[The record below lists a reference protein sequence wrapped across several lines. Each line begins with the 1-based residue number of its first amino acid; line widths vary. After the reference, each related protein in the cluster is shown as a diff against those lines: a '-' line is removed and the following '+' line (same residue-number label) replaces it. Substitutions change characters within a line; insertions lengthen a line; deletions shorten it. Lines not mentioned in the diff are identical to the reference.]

1 MGNDWALPLGKP
13 RVGFLDHG
21 HPSTP
26 ALAAQLTRTE
36 NAIVVQLPWIED
48 DHRTIERWF
57 GEGAHWADDPDKAKY
72 RYNPPDTLDF
82 EDSIGRVALVGCHSR
97 GSARNFMNGIG
108 LGQIV
113 VDYALPGASWA
124 AKYVKINALRS
135 EIDGLGNWVHRN
147 SLEISPQYD
156 AASRLKTVD
165 FHLESP
171 AAIPLI
177 PRLNMT
183 IRPSFR
189 YDPGRHPDETTITER
204 MFVETDVKGPRG
216 WEEHW
221 SLHIAML
228 DLLRVC
234 SWQRLHFLTHQ
245 ATRDDD
251 PLRTIDGAGHG
262 RQWYPVETLRTGVDP
277 RPSDVGPV
285 EFLFYFDEV
294 LSAGLGRWIHLR
306 DKMARAFDPLLG
318 LLGLRRANLE
328 THCVQLGIGLEAL
341 GYLLAQEKG
350 MGHSRARDQSFDNR
364 LTRLAEDCTL
374 PLPFDIAEWIDD
386 TRRMYRAV
394 KHADNELPDP
404 AALRSAYY
412 RGIQVF
418 RIWVAGRLGVQAAVL
433 AHTLPLDRVNRL
445 LRSQ

>member
-1 MGNDWALPLGKP
+1 MGEDRALPLDKP
-13 RVGFLDHG
+13 RVGFLADG
-21 HPSTP
+21 DPSTP
-26 ALAAQLTRTE
+26 VLAAQLTRTE
-36 NAIVVQLPWIED
+36 SAIVVHLPWIED

-57 GEGAHWADDPDKAKY
+57 GEHANWGDDPDKTKY
-72 RYNPPDTLDF
+72 RYSPPDALDF
-82 EDSIGRVALVGCHSR
+82 EDSVGSVALVGCRSR
-97 GSARNFMNGIG
+97 GSARNFVNGIG
-108 LGQIV
+108 LGQID
-113 VDYALPGASWA
+113 VDYALPGATSA
-124 AKYVKINALRS
+124 AKYFKINALRS
-135 EIDGLGNWVHRN
+135 ETDALGDWVHRN

-156 AASRLKTVD
+156 AASRLQTVD

-204 MFVETDVKGPRG
+204 MFVETDVKAPRG

-234 SWQRLHFLTHQ
+234 SWQRLHFLTHE

-251 PLRTIDGAGHG
+251 PLRTIDGAAHG

-277 RPSDVGPV
+277 RPPDVGRAP
-285 EFLFYFDEV
+285 FLFYFDDV
-294 LSAGLGRWIHLR
+294 LSAGLGRWIRLR
-306 DKMARAFDPLLG
+306 DDMARAFDPLLG

-328 THCVQLGIGLEAL
+328 THCAQLGIGLEAL

-350 MGHSRARDQSFDNR
+350 IGGSRAGEQTFEER
-364 LTRLAEDCTL
+364 LIRLAEDCTL
-374 PLPFDIAEWIDD
+374 PLPFDAAEWIDD
-386 TRRMYRAV
+386 TRSMYRAV
-394 KHADNELPDP
+394 KHADNVLPDP

-412 RGIQVF
+412 RGVQVF
-418 RIWVAGRLGVQAAVL
+418 RIWVAGRLGVRAAVL
-433 AHTLPLDRVNRL
+433 ARTLPLDRVNRIL
-445 LRSQ
+445 GIQ